1 MDPWTAIAKAI
12 VYPLAKAIAD
22 AWFDARA
29 KYESTTEEKP
39 TDEDHARADR
49 IRDAVKRM
57 QLPTQESR
65 DTGSINTPPSSNGDN
80 R

>member
-29 KYESTTEEKP
+29 EYESTTEEKP

-57 QLPTQESR
+57 QLPSPAAR
-65 DTGSINTPPSSNGDN
+65 NTGSDDTSSRSDGN
-80 R
+80 